1 MGSGSA
7 RTGSAAQDR
16 VQDVEHLA
24 DAGLAIGEAQLQ
36 HGAVVLAQ
44 HLGVAVG
51 LGGAI
56 AGARVLRTFLFELT
70 PGDPVTYAV
79 IVVVLGAT
87 AVLASWVPGRRASRV
102 DPATALRAE

>member
-1 MGSGSA
+1 MGPGSA

-51 LGGAI
+51 LGGDQLAEGEV
-56 AGARVLRTFLFELT
+56 AARDVQVVSEA
-70 PGDPVTYAV
+70 AV
-79 IVVVLGAT
+79 ICRNEPTG
-87 AVLASWVPGRRASRV
+87 VP
-102 DPATALRAE
+102 PLWN